1 MSVKKL
7 QRGDLYSLEDYAL
20 KRDEFRARVMAHKKD
35 RAVAVGDH
43 VTLYFED
50 YLTMRYQVQ
59 EMLRVE
65 KIFEAREI
73 EEEIASYN
81 PLIPDGGNW
90 KATMMIEYPDP
101 RHRAARLRELVGIDA
116 ATWVRVGE
124 HPKVHA
130 ISNEDL
136 ERTTPDKTSA
146 VHFLRFELSP
156 EMAAAAAAGGA
167 IEAGVTHDNYTASAT
182 LSDAQRRSLLA
193 DLDI

>member
-1 MSVKKL
+1 MKKL
-7 QRGDLYSLEDYAL
+7 RRADLYSLEDYAL

-35 RAVAVGDH
+35 RAVAVGGH

-59 EMLRVE
+59 EMLRIE

-73 EEEIASYN
+73 DEEIAAYN

-101 RHRAARLRELVGIDA
+101 RVRAERLRELAGIDA
-116 ATWVRVGE
+116 GAWVRVGE
-124 HPKVHA
+124 HPKVRA

-156 EMAAAAAAGGA
+156 QMITAAAGGA
-167 IEAGVTHDNYTASAT
+167 AIEAGITHDNYTATVT

-193 DLDI
+193 DLDT